1 MLHKVDRAE
10 MLRLL
15 DEIGQCLSFQMS
27 PVDFLLPVL
36 GRFIRGESDV
46 EGFLREYVGKTKAAL
61 NTFNRLPEEDIVE
74 SRRIFL
80 LELKFADDVRDAI
93 LAVQNPLEPEGL
105 EELLERLWWSMKL
118 YLDANKRRGDAQ
130 N

>member
-1 MLHKVDRAE
+1 MPHKVDCAE

-46 EGFLREYVGKTKAAL
+46 EGFLREYVEKTKAAL
-61 NTFNRLPEEDIVE
+61 NTFNCLPEEDIAE

>member
-1 MLHKVDRAE
+1 MPHKVDRAE

-36 GRFIRGESDV
+36 GRFIRGESDG
-46 EGFLREYVGKTKAAL
+46 EGFLREYCKKTKAAL
-61 NTFNRLPEEDIVE
+61 NTFNRLPEEDIAE

-80 LELKFADDVRDAI
+80 LELEFADAVRDAI
-93 LAVQNPLEPEGL
+93 LAVRNPLEPEGL

-118 YLDANKRRGDAQ
+118 YLAANKRRGDAK